1 MSRKAEGLKK
11 ERDATNI
18 ATKFVPQHAHAHPI
32 SGHRIEGKGCHDSPR
47 SPI

>member
-18 ATKFVPQHAHAHPI
+18 ATICATTRTRPSNFRTQD
-32 SGHRIEGKGCHDSPR
+32 RREGLP
-47 SPI
+47 